1 MANSVW
7 VDRER
12 LSVCVSVYVSVTALQ
27 PKRLGRFWW
36 NFKQILRLK
45 GNIYI
50 FIFVEVGVKE
60 NMRYVGFASLLV
72 HLRGVG

>member
-50 FIFVEVGVKE
+50 FFEDGLKE
-60 NMRYVGFASLLV
+60 NMGYVGFASLL
-72 HLRGVG
+72 L